1 MRVFG
6 GVIRLERLLLPQD
19 QGLGCSERL
28 QPKVLPGFEGRWRIP
43 NCSNHVRNQQQLQK
57 GKVCRVN

>member
-28 QPKVLPGFEGRWRIP
+28 QPKVPPGFEGR
-43 NCSNHVRNQQQLQK
+43 
-57 GKVCRVN
+57 